1 MHHLAEYLLGVVFV
15 AQGLQSPSPVAPTLM
30 GALVLLNTA
39 SAKGA
44 MSAFRLVGRRLHRIL
59 DVVVIV
65 VVVIVAVQPVF
76 SIDNGTRL
84 IMGFLA
90 FALAMVCLNSD
101 YSEPVKKVRGKKA
114 KAAVEAASPA
124 PAAARSEPDGSMSD
138 TIGRT
143 AGRLAGKG
151 VNIYRD
157 QKAKRQS

>member
-44 MSAFRLVGRRLHRIL
+44 MSAFRLVGRRVHRIL

-114 KAAVEAASPA
+114 TTAAAAASA
-124 PAAARSEPDGSMSD
+124 ENESRPDGSMPD